1 MTPIPPPP
9 ADMIDELRDNAGHI
23 SEWEADF
30 LDNIEQHLRGGFPIT
45 QRQYEVLEGI
55 WTRVCR

>member
-1 MTPIPPPP
+1 MV
-9 ADMIDELRDNAGHI
+9 DELRDNADHI

-45 QRQYEVLEGI
+45 KRQYEVLEGI
-55 WTRVCR
+55 WMRVCR